1 MNDIEKRIEE
11 LTNELNYHNH
21 KYYVDDAPEISD
33 FAFDKMLVELE
44 QLEEKYPE
52 YKKKNSPTVRVGG
65 EAVKSFGEVHHDVP
79 MLSQQ
84 KAFSKEEILDFD
96 RRVRAVVHDVN
107 YVVEQKIDGLSVS
120 LEYVDGEFT
129 RGSTRGDGIN
139 GEDVTENLK
148 TIKSI
153 PLTLKDDIPFLEVR
167 GEVFLS
173 RDNFN
178 KINDILEASEQPLF
192 ANPRNAAAGSLRQL
206 DPKIA
211 AKRNLDIF
219 VFNIQQ
225 IQGK

>member
-1 MNDIEKRIEE
+1 MCIRDRSKEGLTLCTDGEYLWADGTTLGGDDGIAVAYILAILASDDIPPVSYTHLDVYKRQE

-44 QLEEKYPE
+44 HLEEKYPE

-107 YVVEQKIDGLSVS
+107 YVVEQLS
-120 LEYVDGEFT
+120 L
-129 RGSTRGDGIN
+129 IH
-139 GEDVTENLK
+139 
-148 TIKSI
+148 I
-153 PLTLKDDIPFLEVR
+153 
-167 GEVFLS
+167 
-173 RDNFN
+173 
-178 KINDILEASEQPLF
+178 
-192 ANPRNAAAGSLRQL
+192 
-206 DPKIA
+206 
-211 AKRNLDIF
+211 
-219 VFNIQQ
+219 
-225 IQGK
+225 

>member
-96 RRVRAVVHDVN
+96 RRVRAVIHDTLLSRKLTACLFLLNMWTVN
-107 YVVEQKIDGLSVS
+107 LQ
-120 LEYVDGEFT
+120 
-129 RGSTRGDGIN
+129 
-139 GEDVTENLK
+139 
-148 TIKSI
+148 
-153 PLTLKDDIPFLEVR
+153 EVR
-167 GEVFLS
+167 RAVTVSTARML
-173 RDNFN
+173 R
-178 KINDILEASEQPLF
+178 KI
-192 ANPRNAAAGSLRQL
+192 
-206 DPKIA
+206 
-211 AKRNLDIF
+211 
-219 VFNIQQ
+219 
-225 IQGK
+225 

>member
-107 YVVEQKIDGLSVS
+107 YVVEQKIDGCLFLLNMWTV
-120 LEYVDGEFT
+120 
-129 RGSTRGDGIN
+129 
-139 GEDVTENLK
+139 NLQ
-148 TIKSI
+148 
-153 PLTLKDDIPFLEVR
+153 EVR
-167 GEVFLS
+167 RAVTVLTV
-173 RDNFN
+173 RMLR
-178 KINDILEASEQPLF
+178 KI
-192 ANPRNAAAGSLRQL
+192 
-206 DPKIA
+206 
-211 AKRNLDIF
+211 
-219 VFNIQQ
+219 
-225 IQGK
+225 

>member
-107 YVVEQKIDGLSVS
+107 YVVEQKIDGLRKVH
-120 LEYVDGEFT
+120 
-129 RGSTRGDGIN
+129 I
-139 GEDVTENLK
+139 
-148 TIKSI
+148 IKS
-153 PLTLKDDIPFLEVR
+153 TDEVH
-167 GEVFLS
+167 G
-173 RDNFN
+173 
-178 KINDILEASEQPLF
+178 
-192 ANPRNAAAGSLRQL
+192 
-206 DPKIA
+206 IA
-211 AKRNLDIF
+211 ADAFVLMKPQVSSDRNLFRAVTPHIF
-219 VFNIQQ
+219 LAGAF
-225 IQGK
+225 